1 MTAVDEPVDV
11 AGLVA
16 ADGDR
21 ERYWQRVYATLR
33 AYPGLR
39 PDDRVSRCGRCRN
52 WVIHPEDHGGRA
64 VNTVPRPWAAKAAP
78 GCRPVCGEC
87 HAPAVKAKVK
97 AGVYAPRVPSAAGV
111 AVLAGYAVEGR

>member
-64 VNTVPRPWAAKAAP
+64 VNTVPRPWAAKAGA

-87 HAPAVKAKVK
+87 HAPAARAKAK
-97 AGVYAPRVPSAAGV
+97 
-111 AVLAGYAVEGR
+111 AVGYAV

>member
-39 PDDRVSRCGRCRN
+39 PDDRVSRCGRST
-52 WVIHPEDHGGRA
+52 RA
-64 VNTVPRPWAAKAAP
+64 
-78 GCRPVCGEC
+78 C
-87 HAPAVKAKVK
+87 
-97 AGVYAPRVPSAAGV
+97 PSTASAT
-111 AVLAGYAVEGR
+111 RWCS

>member
-21 ERYWQRVYATLR
+21 GRYWQRVYATLR

-64 VNTVPRPWAAKAAP
+64 VMIPRPWN
-78 GCRPVCGEC
+78 RCGE
-87 HAPAVKAKVK
+87 HTNAHGHFDVDAVYGSFKE
-97 AGVYAPRVPSAAGV
+97 
-111 AVLAGYAVEGR
+111 VLHN